1 MVEYLIGAGK
11 KIEKKKDTIK
21 SKMISKTLD
30 LEQGGVTSKSL
41 KLVTKIHIDDMVR

>member
-11 KIEKKKDTIK
+11 KTEKKDTIK

-30 LEQGGVTSKSL
+30 LEQGGVTSKCF